1 MNSDDLVE
9 SLEAIQRDPYSVIR
23 DIHALGALLDGVTQ
37 HITGQNAEITRLRA
51 QVPEGWVVVPREPT
65 REMIEAGILFGNS
78 PNKAAIIYQN
88 MLSAAPTP
96 QKGVSDG

>member
-1 MNSDDLVE
+1 MSTEREMTLSE
-9 SLEAIQRDPYSVIR
+9 WM
-23 DIHALGALLDGVTQ
+23 
-37 HITGQNAEITRLRA
+37 GQLPDFHLANRELAELRAELTRLRA

-96 QKGVSDG
+96 QKGVES